1 MCEGEGNVL
10 LHAHFLRNTDDLSE
24 IAKEDLIYMLRNFT
38 SLAEAEDEEDDNTGG
53 TKEEEDEGSE
63 CSEEM
68 DERKEGRKM
77 CVSRAGNMV
86 LVDVRDCRILS
97 ITSLS

>member
-53 TKEEEDEGSE
+53 TKEEEMKVVSVV
-63 CSEEM
+63 
-68 DERKEGRKM
+68 RKWTRGRRGGR
-77 CVSRAGNMV
+77 CV
-86 LVDVRDCRILS
+86 
-97 ITSLS
+97 